1 MFRISSFALCFL
13 IGAIVASNAYADVVA
28 RVLAI
33 TESAFV
39 ERGSLRLRVVKN
51 LALETGDK
59 LLTNQSGEVQILFAD
74 RTRVLVGPASEFH
87 VQNVKMTSKN
97 KARKFAVRALSGSF
111 RFLSGDSK
119 KQAYKIKT
127 PSVTMG
133 IRGTEFDFVV
143 PSRAQTRVVAFS
155 GQVQVCNRRNSCS
168 NITGGCDLTTVVR
181 SKFYNPKTN
190 ADRLTLLATEFPLVA
205 DQRRYSR
212 DFRVNTDECGGVQ
225 EAVNAVRSKATARPK
240 AVEVERPAVAVQSD
254 AEIRSDTG
262 LAPSAPEPEP
272 DYDEAADES

>member
-1 MFRISSFALCFL
+1 MFRSLSLVLCLLSGVFA
-13 IGAIVASNAYADVVA
+13 APNVHADVVA
-28 RVLAI
+28 RVLA
-33 TESAFV
+33 TKDSAV
-39 ERGSLRLRVVKN
+39 VKRGSQQLKAVKN
-51 LALETGDK
+51 FALETGDK
-59 LLTNQSGEVQILFAD
+59 ILTNASGEVQILFAD
-74 RTRVLVGPASEFH
+74 RTRILVGPASEFH

-143 PSRAQTRVVAFS
+143 PTRSQTRVVAFS

-168 NITGGCDLTTVVR
+168 YITGGCDLTTVVR

-205 DQRRYSR
+205 DQRRYNR

-225 EAVNAVRSKATARPK
+225 EAVNAVRSRTTATPK
-240 AVEVERPAVAVQSD
+240 AVEVERPAVATQSD
-254 AEIRSDTG
+254 AEIRSDRG
-262 LAPSAPEPEP
+262 SAPAPEP
-272 DYDEAADES
+272 DYDESADEN